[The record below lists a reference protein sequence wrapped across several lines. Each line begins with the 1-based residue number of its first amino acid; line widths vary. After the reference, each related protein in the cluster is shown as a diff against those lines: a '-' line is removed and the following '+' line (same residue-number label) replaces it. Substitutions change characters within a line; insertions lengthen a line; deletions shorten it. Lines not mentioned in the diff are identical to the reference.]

1 MESAAF
7 HATYIYSIDF
17 SAVNHFRELYKRI
30 YDGFHLS
37 GMGENLDALW
47 DVLTGFID
55 WPCEIR
61 LSGISSLSK
70 QRRAEL
76 KKSSMCLRTLKKRI
90 RIPFILFMSIEGP

>member
-76 KKSSMCLRTLKKRI
+76 QK
-90 RIPFILFMSIEGP
+90 ILDVFTNAEKAYPDTIHIVYVD